1 MRVIWPP
8 HGARARDERGA
19 IAVVIAICSIV
30 MFGMAAFV
38 LDTGNLWTSRRHLIT
53 ATDSAALGAAEDYAV
68 GKAGCASTAPSLLT
82 TNYAGTALTSCVY
95 TAAGSGAGYVTVT
108 GGHSVNF
115 SFAQIFGLSSS
126 TVHSTTAAAFG
137 LPTGL
142 TGLRPLGL
150 CNASAGFRNWLNS
163 GMSTPFTQ
171 KIFITKDSPNDC
183 GANAPG
189 NWGQLQLD
197 PNCPGNNCEKDQ
209 WANGYQG
216 IVNSDTLIGAK
227 PGAFSN
233 SISSDLS
240 ALEASGQPFQLP
252 VYDAASGNG
261 RNAEFHIIGFV
272 TLVLIN
278 HSLTGAQASRYITVQ
293 FQTGVAQGSCCSQ
306 GTDTGTRVVFICAV
320 DATFDPSH
328 CTSHQ

>member
-1 MRVIWPP
+1 MIGPP

-19 IAVVIAICSIV
+19 IAVVIAICSVV

-68 GKAGCASTAPSLLT
+68 GTAGCASSAPSLLT
-82 TNYAGTALTSCVY
+82 ANYAGAALTGCVY
-95 TAAGSGAGYVTVT
+95 TAGSGSGSGYVTVT

-126 TVHSTTAAAFG
+126 TVHSTTTAAFG

-150 CNASAGFRNWLNS
+150 CNASPAFQQWIHSN
-163 GMSTPFTQ
+163 MTTPYTAQ
-171 KIFITKDSPNDC
+171 ITYSKASPTDC
-183 GANAPG
+183 GANVPG
-189 NWGQLQLD
+189 NWGVID
-197 PNCPGNNCEKDQ
+197 FDGGGNSNNDTKNWIQ
-209 WANGYQG
+209 NGYPG
-216 IVNSDTLIGAK
+216 EVDSNTWIPGD

-233 SISSDLS
+233 SLG
-240 ALEASGQPFQLP
+240 SGLDYLQSTGQVFQLP
-252 VYDAASGNG
+252 VYDSDTGNG
-261 RNAEFHIIGFV
+261 NNASFHIIGFV
-272 TLVLIN
+272 SVKLIAYKA
-278 HSLTGAQASRYITVQ
+278 TGSQASRYITVQ

-320 DATFDPSH
+320 DANFDPSD